1 MTFKR
6 RVLSALGKDTLL
18 EIGRSLALDV
28 NARMSVDALRDVVAK
43 SKRANL
49 ASIVDESLSRDTL
62 KEICVAC
69 GLDERGKEKR
79 PLVDRILGAADP
91 QQYVLDPAAMR
102 GSVAR
107 DSEEVVKFNVDLD
120 KYSGSDRPRTP
131 RSKRDSNGTERR
143 RAGVAD
149 SDAMVSGSLK
159 GALRQF
165 ALGAAG
171 GYSGRAAS
179 VSFTT
184 HLLECFGW
192 KDGRPAGAEILRV
205 FAIAEAGQRVD
216 RDVALWWPERRVMV
230 EVAPHDALL
239 AVAWKD
245 LLRVCLQIDPQ
256 PQYVVLTNQRDL
268 QLYDLARD
276 REAPRLSIA
285 VDDLPK
291 HSEAFPFFRTDWQ
304 PGMTPKIVNVEK
316 VSAEVAD
323 LVAKLFR
330 SVRAQHPGRERDV
343 IRFTLQCITTMFA
356 EDIGLLPKH
365 YFTSLLYDGARHRD
379 SERRLR
385 ELFVEMNSRD
395 LPAPRVVPYFNGGL
409 FTEALT
415 LPLGSEQL
423 IALTKAA
430 EADWTYVDPHIFGSV
445 FQGIMDDDERHA
457 SGAHYTAH
465 DDIMRVVGPTIVEP
479 WRRRIQTATS
489 LKELTDLRAALFQ
502 YRVLD
507 PACGSGNFLYVA
519 FRELY
524 KLDTELLSRMREFP
538 STHAKLTWNGSIPT
552 TNFFGIDTND
562 FAVELAKVTLN
573 IAKKIAYEERRAQA
587 LALAGQVEMD
597 VDPSL
602 PLDNLDKNIVR
613 ADALFTEWPKV
624 DAIVSNPP
632 YLGGLKIRSELGAD
646 YLAKLQKRYP
656 GVNGRADFCSFWFRR
671 AHEHLAPGGRAGL
684 VATNTVREGNTR
696 EATLEYVVGNGGTI
710 VNAVSSQPWPG
721 IAAVNVSM
729 VNWVKGPAAD
739 EPRRL
744 VIDGAVYQPSSIQP
758 SLQLEVDVAGATA
771 LAANAHG
778 TSQGLVLGTKEFQ
791 FDAAVARQ
799 LWADKRARK
808 FIKPVAIA
816 SHLLSGRLSAEPEYV
831 IDMSRCESEAEAK
844 QGGAA
849 FEYLRKNVYA
859 FVREKAN
866 TATEEHYKEWLQAW
880 WRPWRPRLDFLE
892 QIVGLPRIVVCSRH
906 ALRPVFV
913 FMSRDFFPTESL
925 QLFGFADDYSFGIL
939 QSSFHWCW
947 VLGIGSKIAD
957 RARYT
962 GDIWQSLPWPQEPP
976 ESQIAAVVAAARGLR
991 AVREKMMRENNWSL
1005 RELYQSADVEGSHA
1019 LNDAQATLDSAV
1031 ADVYGKS
1038 PDQDTAGFLLELNQL
1053 LAEDEKLGRPITG
1066 PGLPKHLDP
1075 NDPRWLS
1082 TDCIEP
1088 PPIGN

>member
-28 NARMSVDALRDVVAK
+28 STRMSVDALRDVVAR
-43 SKRANL
+43 SKRASL

-62 KEICVAC
+62 KEICLAC
-69 GLDERGKEKR
+69 GIDDRGKEKR
-79 PLVDRILGAADP
+79 PLVDRILGASGP
-91 QQYVLDPAAMR
+91 QQYELDPAAMR

-107 DSEEVVKFNVDLD
+107 DSEDVVRFKVDLD
-120 KYSGSDRPRTP
+120 KYSGSDSRRTP

-143 RAGVAD
+143 HPGVLHPEAV
-149 SDAMVSGSLK
+149 VSGSLK
-159 GALRQF
+159 AALRQF

-192 KDGRPAGAEILRV
+192 KDGRPDGAEILRV
-205 FAIAEAGQRVD
+205 FAIAEAGQRVE

-230 EVAPHDALL
+230 EVAPRDALL
-239 AVAWKD
+239 PVAWKD

-268 QLYDLARD
+268 QLYDLARE

-291 HSEAFPFFRTDWQ
+291 YSEAFPFFRTDWQ

-343 IRFTLQCITTMFA
+343 IRFILHCITTMFA

-379 SERRLR
+379 TERRLR

-445 FQGIMDDDERHA
+445 FQGIMDDAERHA

-479 WRRRIQTATS
+479 WRRRIQAATS
-489 LKELTDLRAALFQ
+489 LKELTELRAALFQ

-507 PACGSGNFLYVA
+507 PACGSGNFLYIA

-538 STHAKLTWNGSIPT
+538 STHTKLSWNGGIQT
-552 TNFFGIDTND
+552 TNFFGIDINP

-573 IAKKIAYEERRAQA
+573 IAKKIAFEERKARA
-587 LALAGQVEMD
+587 LELAGQVEMD
-597 VDPSL
+597 IDPSL
-602 PLDNLDKNIVR
+602 PLDNLDQNIQC
-613 ADALFTEWPKV
+613 ADALFTEWPEV
-624 DAIVSNPP
+624 EAIVGNPP
-632 YLGGLKIRSELGAD
+632 FLGGSKIRGELGPEYLRKVQAEVGAD
-646 YLAKLQKRYP
+646 GIVDLACY
-656 GVNGRADFCSFWFRR
+656 WFRR
-671 AHEHLAPGGRAGL
+671 AHDRLAQGARAGL
-684 VATNTVREGNTR
+684 VATSGIRVGKQR
-696 EATLEYVVGNGGTI
+696 EASLDYILANGGTI
-710 VNAVSSQPWPG
+710 TNAVSSRVWPG
-721 IAAVNVSM
+721 DSAVNVSM
-729 VNWVKGPAAD
+729 VNWVRGQIEGPHQ
-739 EPRRL
+739 L
-744 VIDGAVYQPSSIQP
+744 VIGEEVYTVSTIHPH
-758 SLQLEVDVAGATA
+758 LQLHADLSSTRDLSTNATGMNAGVEFGHKAFRSSSEGFPLAERGVTKAMRPVATA
-771 LAANAHG
+771 DDLLRGKLSTAPEFCIYLASS
-778 TSQGLVLGTKEFQ
+778 TEEE
-791 FDAAVARQ
+791 AR
-799 LWADKRARK
+799 
-808 FIKPVAIA
+808 
-816 SHLLSGRLSAEPEYV
+816 AE
-831 IDMSRCESEAEAK
+831 
-844 QGGAA
+844 GGVA
-849 FEYLRKNVYA
+849 FEYLKNRVFPVIKGRVDSGEAADIHDSWIRRWWQPWAPRASFFAQVAGFSRMLVVPKVSSRPSFA
-859 FVREKAN
+859 FISTQFVPNN
-866 TATEEHYKEWLQAW
+866 TLK
-880 WRPWRPRLDFLE
+880 
-892 QIVGLPRIVVCSRH
+892 
-906 ALRPVFV
+906 VFA
-913 FMSRDFFPTESL
+913 FC
-925 QLFGFADDYSFGIL
+925 DDYTFGIL
-939 QSSFHWCW
+939 QSRLHWEW
-947 VLGIGSKIAD
+947 TKAKGSRTREDFTFTSDVWRTFA
-957 RARYT
+957 
-962 GDIWQSLPWPQEPP
+962 WPQEPMD
-976 ESQIAAVVAAARGLR
+976 EQVLAVAQAGRELRGVR
-991 AVREKMMRENNWSL
+991 AKLMEQNGWSL
-1005 RELYQSADVEGSHA
+1005 RQLHQAAEVDGAHPLKDSQA
-1019 LNDAQATLDSAV
+1019 LLDAAV
-1031 ADVYGKS
+1031 RDAYGVP
-1038 PDQDTAGFLLELNQL
+1038 PDQDPISFLLELNQL
-1053 LAEDEKLGRPITG
+1053 VAEDEEQGRKVRG
-1066 PGLPKHLDP
+1066 PGLPDNLDP
-1075 NDPRWLS
+1075 KDRRFFS

-1088 PPIGN
+1088 PKAN